1 MANESEVRSL
11 MSLSS
16 RSEGST
22 AAQMRTRW
30 RNAPL
35 HERCSIN
42 DMVKLKDA
50 FESAYKNIMLP
61 NEFRTSLKVL
71 LNVEYDD
78 EEYKILFLKV
88 SDKIFT

>member
-1 MANESEVRSL
+1 
-11 MSLSS
+11 
-16 RSEGST
+16 
-22 AAQMRTRW
+22 
-30 RNAPL
+30 
-35 HERCSIN
+35 
-42 DMVKLKDA
+42 MVKLKDA